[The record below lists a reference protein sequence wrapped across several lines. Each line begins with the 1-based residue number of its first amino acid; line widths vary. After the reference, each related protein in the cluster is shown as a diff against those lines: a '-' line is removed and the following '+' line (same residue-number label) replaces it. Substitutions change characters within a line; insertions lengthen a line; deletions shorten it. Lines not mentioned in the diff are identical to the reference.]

1 MKRIIFLAGWI
12 VISVAVLPAP
22 GSAEEIPAEI
32 TATNRVAETN
42 SQEVLRSYLQLQE
55 QLHETQLA
63 IERTRTESKDNAAET
78 SELLKV
84 RLETIEK
91 ALAAQRA
98 RELETM
104 QSSNRMLLI
113 ISGSFAS
120 IGFIAMLLMAYF
132 QWRTVSR
139 LAELSA
145 ALPPAQL
152 MLPSPRPLPALT
164 SGENPVVVPNSVEQS
179 NQKLLNS
186 LERLEKRLLDLAH
199 ATQPISNGNGKEYA
213 PSLHQSEAPMTS
225 TASTTSEAIAGS
237 GVSERLMSLL
247 HEGQTLLN
255 ADRAQEALAAFD
267 EAIAL
272 DPNNAETL
280 VKRGTALEKLRKY
293 PEAIQCYDR
302 AIQADS
308 SMTIAHLYKGGL
320 LNRLERFGEALECY
334 EEALRTQEGRAAAKV

>member
-1 MKRIIFLAGWI
+1 
-12 VISVAVLPAP
+12 
-22 GSAEEIPAEI
+22 
-32 TATNRVAETN
+32 
-42 SQEVLRSYLQLQE
+42 
-55 QLHETQLA
+55 
-63 IERTRTESKDNAAET
+63 
-78 SELLKV
+78 
-84 RLETIEK
+84 
-91 ALAAQRA
+91 
-98 RELETM
+98 
-104 QSSNRMLLI
+104 
-113 ISGSFAS
+113 
-120 IGFIAMLLMAYF
+120 
-132 QWRTVSR
+132 
-139 LAELSA
+139 
-145 ALPPAQL
+145 

-164 SGENPVVVPNSVEQS
+164 SGENSGRSAEFGRAIESKIAEFFGAP
-179 NQKLLNS
+179 
-186 LERLEKRLLDLAH
+186 
-199 ATQPISNGNGKEYA
+199 GKTIVGFGPRDSANFQWQRQGYA

-267 EAIAL
+267 EAITL